1 MDTAVETDV
10 LIPSLLTS
18 RKNPVIAAIAI
29 VGIFSHLAL
38 RYGIRPQSLPWMDL
52 ELQTLP
58 LLLTLLLG
66 GLPQVVELSTK
77 LFRREFGSDLL
88 AGISIVTS
96 VILGEYLAGALVV
109 LMLSGGQTL
118 EAYAVRSASS
128 VLNGAG
134 QPHAFGRPSPCR
146 WPTRRR
152 AAGRSRR
159 RRLLLVF
166 PHEIC
171 PVDGTVV
178 EGHGVM
184 DESYLTGEPYRM
196 SKAPGSAVLSGA
208 INGEAALHDSG
219 RQAAGRF
226 ALRRIMQV
234 MRASEQRRPRLRRLA
249 DQLGAYLHAAGRG
262 DRCGGLAS
270 ERRPARGSWPCWS
283 SPRRARC

>member
-10 LIPSLLTS
+10 SVPNPLTS
-18 RKNPVIAAIAI
+18 RKNPAIAAIAI

-38 RYGIRPQSLPWMDL
+38 RYGIRPQPLPWMDL

-88 AGISIVTS
+88 AGISIITS
-96 VILGEYLAGALVV
+96 VILGEYLAGSLVV

-118 EAYAVRSASS
+118 EAYAVRIASS
-128 VLNGAG
+128 VLNALASRMPSVAHRRVDG
-134 QPHAFGRPSPCR
+134 QLADVPLAEVAVGD
-146 WPTRRR
+146 
-152 AAGRSRR
+152 
-159 RRLLLVF
+159 LLLVF

-184 DESYLTGEPYRM
+184 DESYLTGEPYRI
-196 SKAPGSAVLSGA
+196 SKAPGAAVLSGA
-208 INGEAALHDSG
+208 INGETALTIRADKLPIDS
-219 RQAAGRF
+219 RTHESCR
-226 ALRRIMQV
+226 
-234 MRASEQRRPRLRRLA
+234 
-249 DQLGAYLHAAGRG
+249 
-262 DRCGGLAS
+262 
-270 ERRPARGSWPCWS
+270 
-283 SPRRARC
+283 